1 MKKLLSIG
9 QLEWFRNEIRASHPD
24 DKTRVLVCMTGC
36 RAYGA
41 ADVLAAL
48 KREVDKQGLYHKV
61 EIRSTG
67 CHGFCAKAP
76 VVAIEPLGIQYQEV
90 SPDDVQDIVALTL
103 KENRL
108 IDRLAYRDTKNN
120 HPVFYKNLIPF
131 YKHQTRRILANCGR
145 IDPTQVDHYIGAGG
159 YQALSRVLGSMS
171 PDQVIEDILASKLRG
186 RGGAGFPT
194 GLKWKLA
201 RAAQRSPKY
210 IICNADEGDPGAFM
224 DRALLEG
231 DPHAVIEGLMIGA
244 YAMGAS
250 QGYIYVRE
258 EYPIAVQ
265 HLNIALTQLRELG
278 LLGDNILGKGFFFD
292 IALKMGAGAFV
303 CGEETALMA
312 SIESR
317 RGMPSARPP
326 FPAQSGLD
334 KKPSNINNVE
344 TLANIPLIID
354 KGVDWYTRVGTENSK
369 GTKIFSLAGKVN
381 NTGLVEVPIG
391 MRLSEIVFDI
401 GGGIPKGRK
410 FKAVQMGGPSGGC
423 VPKEFLNLPVDY
435 DTLQKIGAIMGS
447 GGMVVMDENN
457 CMVEIARFFL
467 GFTQSESCGKCAPCR
482 LGTTQL
488 LAILTRITQGKG
500 RLEDL
505 DALRSI
511 GKTVSETSL
520 CGLGQ
525 TCAKPAL
532 STLRYFLNEYEQHI
546 HEKRCPGAVCDAMVI
561 SPCQHACPAGIDVP
575 NYVAAVAMGHYAKA
589 VDIIR
594 ERNPFPAVCGRVCI
608 HPCEFKC
615 RRGELDD
622 PVAIRLL
629 KRFAAD
635 WYFDHIDMPDK
646 PFPVTRTKK
655 VAIVGAGPAGLTC
668 AYYLAQAGYK
678 TAVFETKQRGGGML
692 EITMPEF
699 RLPREV
705 ILKEIEYIER
715 CGVSITYNAPID
727 AGHTV
732 NDLIGEG
739 YGAVFIAAGAQASK
753 RLEIPG
759 EDESIKGIYYGLQ
772 YLADIKAGKKI
783 PLTGRVIVIG
793 GGNVAMDVA
802 RTAIRTGA
810 TAVQIFYR
818 RTLEEMPAWGK
829 EVEEALEEG
838 ILINTLWAPN
848 RIIQENG
855 VLKGIEFA
863 KSRTVFNDD
872 GTSRLE
878 VDKTSTRMVDAE
890 ALIISIGQAPDA
902 SFLSRDSR
910 VERNLWGSLA
920 VDKNNLSTTIPGIF
934 AGGDFTTGP
943 SSVIQAIASGRR
955 AALSIE
961 NFLEG
966 KTDTIHI
973 RDEKT
978 HLNDTAGLALDQQ
991 GQGEA
996 QRRVRP
1002 VMESPD
1008 QRKGDF
1014 REVETGFTEQQ
1025 AIFEA
1030 MRCLRCDLEKEGR

>member
-9 QLEWFRNEIRASHPD
+9 QLEWYRNVIRADHPEE
-24 DKTRVLVCMTGC
+24 KTRVLVCMTGC

-41 ADVLAAL
+41 ADVLSAL
-48 KREVDKQGLYHKV
+48 KQEVTQQGLDSAV

-76 VVAIEPLGIQYQEV
+76 VVAIEPMGIQYQEV
-90 SPDDVQDIVALTL
+90 TPDDAADIVRITL
-103 KENRL
+103 KEHKL
-108 IDRLAYRDTKNN
+108 IDRLGYRDPKTG
-120 HPVFYKNLIPF
+120 HRVFHKYLIPF
-131 YKHQTRRILANCGR
+131 YKHQTRRVLGNCGR
-145 IDPTQVDHYIGAGG
+145 IDPTRLGHYIGAGG
-159 YQALSRVLGSMS
+159 YQAISKALSSMT
-171 PDQVIEDILASKLRG
+171 PDMVIEEVLAAGLRG

-194 GLKWKLA
+194 GMKWKLA
-201 RAAQRSPKY
+201 RAAYGSPKY

-231 DPHAVIEGLMIGA
+231 DPHCVIEGLMIGA
-244 YAMGAS
+244 YAIGAA

-265 HLNIALTQLRELG
+265 HLTLAISQLREIG
-278 LLGDNILGKGFFFD
+278 LLGENILGKGFFFD
-292 IALKMGAGAFV
+292 IELKMGAGAFV

-312 SIESR
+312 SIEGR

-344 TLANIPLIID
+344 TLANIPLIIQN
-354 KGVDWYTRVGTENSK
+354 GSAWYGEMGTETSK

-391 MRLSEIVFDI
+391 IRLNDIIFNI

-423 VPKEFLNLPVDY
+423 VPREYLNLPVDY

-467 GFTQSESCGKCAPCR
+467 NFTQSESCGKCAPCR

-488 LAILTRITQGKG
+488 LTILTRITQGKG
-500 RLEDL
+500 RMEDL

-511 GKTVSETSL
+511 GKTVSEASL

-532 STLRYFLNEYEQHI
+532 STLRYFLNEYEDHI
-546 HEKRCPGAVCDAMVI
+546 KEKRCAGAICDSMVI

-575 NYVAAVAMGHYAKA
+575 NYVASVAMKKYDQA
-589 VDIIR
+589 VSIIR

-635 WYFDHIDMPDK
+635 WYFENMPMPEK
-646 PFPVTRTKK
+646 PFPVTRQKK
-655 VAIVGAGPAGLTC
+655 VAVVGGGPAGLTC
-668 AYYLAQAGYK
+668 AYYLAQAGFK
-678 TAVFETKQRGGGML
+678 TKVFETKGRGGGML

-715 CGVSITYNAPID
+715 CGVSIQYNAPID
-727 AGHTV
+727 AHHTV
-732 NDLIGEG
+732 SDLIDEG

-753 RLEIPG
+753 RMEIPG
-759 EDESIKGIYYGLQ
+759 EDESLKGLYYGLQ
-772 YLADIKAGKKI
+772 YLADIKAGKSV
-783 PLTGRVIVIG
+783 PLKGRVIVIG

-810 TAVQIFYR
+810 SAVQIFYR
-818 RTLEEMPAWGK
+818 RTVEEMPAWGK
-829 EVEEALEEG
+829 EIDEAIDEG
-838 ILINTLWAPN
+838 IVINPLWAPV
-848 RIIQENG
+848 RIIRKNSH
-855 VLKGIEFA
+855 LSGIEFA
-863 KSRTVFNDD
+863 KSQTVHNED
-872 GTSRLE
+872 GTSRLA
-878 VDKTSTRMVDAE
+878 VDKTNTRIVDAE
-890 ALIISIGQAPDA
+890 ALIIAIGQAPDV
-902 SFLSRDSR
+902 SFISEDSR
-910 VERNLWGSLA
+910 IERNLWGSLA
-920 VDKNNLSTTIPGIF
+920 VNSNNLSTTIPGIF
-934 AGGDFTTGP
+934 AGGDFVTGP
-943 SSVIQAIASGRR
+943 STVIQAIASGRR
-955 AALSIE
+955 AALAIK
-961 NFLEG
+961 NYLEG
-966 KTDTIHI
+966 INEPLHI
-973 RDEKT
+973 QDEKT
-978 HLNDTAGLALDQQ
+978 HLHEATGLALDQDN
-991 GQGEA
+991 GQEK
-996 QRRVRP
+996 RRVSAP
-1002 VMESPD
+1002 MESPET
-1008 QRKGDF
+1008 RKQHF
-1014 REVETGFTEQQ
+1014 NEVEAGLTENQ

-1030 MRCLRCDLEKEGR
+1030 MRCLRCDLEKERR